1 MTKFIHYIY
10 FQTLRTLRPIIEFIG
25 GLYLKSSSKEHIFKQ
40 YYNIESLIRPGDVL
54 LTKSDG
60 HLSNL
65 INGGY
70 WKHAL
75 VCVSGVRFKQ
85 EIVEAIGEGVVRR
98 PLIECLSSK
107 DRLVIL
113 RPTMKLLTDPWQKD
127 TFIDYVIR
135 QVGKPYDMDFDSFS
149 KSSEKSFYCSEL
161 VYAGI
166 KNANALSDFEL
177 RPTFGIKTVSPMD
190 LYKMASKGKFEIIFE
205 VVREDV

>member
-1 MTKFIHYIY
+1 MTKFIQYIY
-10 FQTLRTLRPIIEFIG
+10 FQILRTFRPLIEFIG
-25 GLYLKSSSKEHIFKQ
+25 GLYLKSTSKEHIFKQ

-75 VCVSGVRFKQ
+75 VCVSGTRFKQ
-85 EIVEAIGEGVVRR
+85 EIVEAIGEGVVRK

-113 RPTMKLLTDPWQKD
+113 RPTTKLIQNPAQNEN
-127 TFIDYVIR
+127 FINYVIA
-135 QVGKPYDMDFDSFS
+135 QVGKPYDMDFDSFTQ
-149 KSSEKSFYCSEL
+149 SSEKSFYCSEL

-166 KNANALSDFEL
+166 KNANPSADFDL
-177 RPTFGIKTVSPMD
+177 RVTFGIKTVAPMD
-190 LYKMASKGKFEIIFE
+190 LYKMASKGKFEIVFE
-205 VVREDV
+205 VVREK